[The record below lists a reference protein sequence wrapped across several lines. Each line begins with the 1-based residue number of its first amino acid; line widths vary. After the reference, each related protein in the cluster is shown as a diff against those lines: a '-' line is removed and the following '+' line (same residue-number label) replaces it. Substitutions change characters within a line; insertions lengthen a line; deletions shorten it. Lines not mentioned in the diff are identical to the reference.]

1 MGALWEDLAKDIRSE
16 DLVEMRKVLA
26 WLQTQMPGAFTLPPV
41 LNFIPDAN
49 CVLKELD
56 YLSRRQQKPG
66 GKTALQEVVDSGS
79 ARLFATADLE
89 REVLENIPV
98 IAGQTEFPAER
109 YVEAW
114 NGYKGRIH
122 FFRRKVRGSVS
133 LSDPDD
139 VYLFDAQS
147 IIGADGI
154 ISDDSVVLGTG
165 RALKPTRIHRSLRQ
179 FTRDEAV
186 RRTLAIQGMV
196 FLLLAGKGL
205 QELIKLCIRKPKVGI
220 PAVLGIA
227 GTLFLVDRWRA
238 GKTGRS
244 FIKEIWRGVTGEAG
258 AMLEALGEMTKSS
271 ESNFAEV
278 ERELAGRP
286 VRTLEQYINTA
297 LIYSAKP
304 IDESTLI
311 DAIHVDGYDA
321 WAGDRSD
328 DETLDD
334 RRTRLWTTF
343 ERDVRMGL
351 QRGEDFLLQAA
362 GWTTKLLPHVGAI
375 EVVAEMGPSSTV
387 EALVHRAPVTPGAT
401 EAARRVRRPSKPK
414 ARSAKGSTTT
424 KRSRA
429 PKAGKPR
436 SKR

>member
-1 MGALWEDLAKDIRSE
+1 MGAFWEDLVKDIRSE
-16 DLVEMRKVLA
+16 NLAEVRKVLA
-26 WLQTQMPGAFTLPPV
+26 WLQRQMPGAFTLPPV

-49 CVLKELD
+49 CILKELD
-56 YLSRRQQKPG
+56 YLCRRQQKSG
-66 GKTALQEVVDSGS
+66 GKTALQEVVDAGS

-89 REVLENIPV
+89 QEILENIPV
-98 IAGQTEFPAER
+98 IAGQTNFPPER
-109 YVEAW
+109 YIEAW
-114 NGYKGRIH
+114 RGYKNRIH
-122 FFRRKVRGSVS
+122 FFRRTVRGSVS

-154 ISDDSVVLGTG
+154 ISDDSVVLATG

-179 FTRDEAV
+179 FTRAEAV
-186 RRTLAIQGMV
+186 RRTLAIQGML

-205 QELIKLCIRKPKVGI
+205 QELIKLCIRRPNVGI
-220 PAVLGIA
+220 PAVLGVA

-244 FIKEIWRGVTGEAG
+244 FIKEIWGGVRGEGVA
-258 AMLEALGEMTKSS
+258 LLDALGDMTKSS
-271 ESNFAEV
+271 EANLAEV

-286 VRTLEQYINTA
+286 VRTLKQYINTT

-304 IDESTLI
+304 ISESTLI
-311 DAIHVDGYDA
+311 DAIHLDGYDA
-321 WAGDRSD
+321 WASDRSD
-328 DETLDD
+328 DETFDA
-334 RRTRLWTTF
+334 RRIRLWARF
-343 ERDVRMGL
+343 EQDVRQRL
-351 QRGEDFLLQAA
+351 QGGEDFLRQPD

-375 EVVAEMGPSSTV
+375 EVVSPMGSSSVVEPLDAHVPTMPAVTV
-387 EALVHRAPVTPGAT
+387 AT
-401 EAARRVRRPSKPK
+401 RRARRSRHLE
-414 ARSAKGSTTT
+414 ARSPKGSMNK